1 LGQIEAGDEV
11 IVTRRDGA
19 TARFSFTHT
28 QVVRWDSSGID
39 PPAPGRHLALVTCR
53 PLNSVLPGPLRYVVY
68 ADLIT

>member
-1 LGQIEAGDEV
+1 MVPPRLGEV
-11 IVTRRDGA
+11 KASRRQE
-19 TARFSFTHT
+19 HLKL
-28 QVVRWDSSGID
+28 VID

>member
-1 LGQIEAGDEV
+1 MVPPRLGEV
-11 IVTRRDGA
+11 KASRLQEHLKLV
-19 TARFSFTHT
+19 
-28 QVVRWDSSGID
+28 ID